1 MGFNNYHSKPLGAHR
16 FELVVR
22 SDNGL
27 IKVLRTDVDF
37 GIQVLEENAKLYA
50 KEMRENGA
58 REIYLD
64 YYNNEIESPNER
76 RYRTEVL

>member
-27 IKVLRTDVDF
+27 IKVLRTDVEF
-37 GIQVLEENAKLYA
+37 GIQVLEENAKLY
-50 KEMRENGA
+50 A